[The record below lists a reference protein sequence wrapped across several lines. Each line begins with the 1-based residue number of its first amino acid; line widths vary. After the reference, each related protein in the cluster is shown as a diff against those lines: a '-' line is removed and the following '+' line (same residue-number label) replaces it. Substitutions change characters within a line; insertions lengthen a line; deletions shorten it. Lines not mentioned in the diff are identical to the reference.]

1 MENIRDIGHKYM
13 YSCGPQDLHFTPNH
27 NDKVAKRQRSR
38 FEHACRHLFNKVK
51 LRPGTTLNHA
61 QCLSIVKKHKF
72 LFFPSQKFKY
82 RISHLTYKKARITPS
97 ADDYKF
103 KISFRLPMPFVPTST
118 PLPIEE
124 DVIEGTVFAV
134 LLYNPTSNMF
144 IPLKY
149 RNIIPSDPLYDQ
161 NGCYIIPGSREWEH
175 EAIEQQRLRSLQQ
188 SLAQA
193 TYHGTSPKYL
203 KKCWTQTAD
212 LLSFSD
218 TYHRRMSYYNQDLMN
233 PHYSSK
239 QDQAKIR
246 QDIQEFIMVS
256 RKL

>member
-1 MENIRDIGHKYM
+1 ILVIRRKDNIFDNNKAEHANLLHDRWNTHFMENIRDIGHKYM

-51 LRPGTTLNHA
+51 LRPGF
-61 QCLSIVKKHKF
+61 QCHLF
-72 LFFPSQKFKY
+72 LHP
-82 RISHLTYKKARITPS
+82 HLY
-97 ADDYKF
+97 
-103 KISFRLPMPFVPTST
+103 
-118 PLPIEE
+118 
-124 DVIEGTVFAV
+124 
-134 LLYNPTSNMF
+134 
-144 IPLKY
+144 PLKKT
-149 RNIIPSDPLYDQ
+149 
-161 NGCYIIPGSREWEH
+161 EH